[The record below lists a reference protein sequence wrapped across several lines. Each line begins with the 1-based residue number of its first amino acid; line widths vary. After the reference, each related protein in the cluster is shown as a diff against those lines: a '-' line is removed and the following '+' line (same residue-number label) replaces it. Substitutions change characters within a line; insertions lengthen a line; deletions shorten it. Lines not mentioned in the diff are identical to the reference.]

1 MKEVIIIT
9 DFIMNMIESILS
21 GVGSTGISRM
31 DLLATPETY
40 NAALYSG
47 VMTIMDNA
55 VLPIAYIL
63 LGLLFM
69 LEIYNI
75 TIRTEGMNNFGFEIA
90 FRVMFKIVLIKL
102 VIDSTPL
109 IMGAIYSISTE
120 VINNIS
126 GIFAGGSSLTS
137 PDFQTIRNE
146 IDELKILQ
154 QTLVAAQVLIIWL
167 VYKFSIIVVQV
178 IMIGRMFE
186 IYIHLALAP
195 LPLATLPNVELSG
208 VAKNFLKS
216 FAAVSI
222 QGAIIFIVLGMY
234 NVIISNAVS
243 VGGTELTSL
252 LLEAMLYSLV
262 LVASLFMTGRWSK
275 SITNAM

>member
-1 MKEVIIIT
+1 MIIIT
-9 DFIMNMIESILS
+9 DFIMGMIRSILD
-21 GVGSTGISRM
+21 GVGELGVGESV
-31 DLLATPETY
+31 LLKTPETY
-40 NAALYSG
+40 NSALYNG
-47 VMTIMDNA
+47 VMSIMDNA
-55 VLPIAYIL
+55 VMPIAYIL

-75 TIRTEGMNNFGFEIA
+75 TIRTEGMNHFGFEIV
-90 FRVMFKIVLIKL
+90 FRTMFKIVLIKL

-109 IMGAIYSISTE
+109 IMSAIYAISTE
-120 VINNIS
+120 IIGS
-126 GIFAGGSSLTS
+126 IGGIFTGGMNSINYDSVAL
-137 PDFQTIRNE
+137 E
-146 IDELKILQ
+146 EYIDGLKILQ
-154 QTLVAAQVLIIWL
+154 QTLVAAQVLIIWI
-167 VYKFSIIVVQV
+167 VYKFSIIIVQV

-186 IYIHLALAP
+186 IYIHLAIAP
-195 LPLATLPNVELSG
+195 LPLATLPNTELSG

-222 QGAIIFIVLGMY
+222 QGVIIFIVLGMY
-234 NVIISNAVS
+234 HTLIGSMAS
-243 VGGTELTSL
+243 SSGSDLTSL

>member
-1 MKEVIIIT
+1 MVRIT
-9 DFIMNMIESILS
+9 DFIMDMIESILS
-21 GVGSTGISRM
+21 GVGSTGIDKM
-31 DLLATPETY
+31 DLLKTPEMY
-40 NAALYSG
+40 NLALFSG
-47 VMTIMDNA
+47 VMNIMDNA
-55 VLPIAYIL
+55 ILPVAYIL

-75 TIRTEGMNNFGFEIA
+75 TIRTEGMNNFGFEIP

-109 IMGAIYSISTE
+109 IMGAIYGVSTE
-120 VINNIS
+120 VIGNIS
-126 GIFAGGSSLTS
+126 GIFSSGSSLSS
-137 PDFQTIRNE
+137 PNFEAIRNE
-146 IDELKILQ
+146 VDELKILQ
-154 QTLVAAQVLIIWL
+154 QTLVAAQVLVIWL
-167 VYKFSIIVVQV
+167 VYKFSIVIVQV

-186 IYIHLALAP
+186 IYVHLAIAP
-195 LPLATLPNVELSG
+195 LPLATLPNTELSG

-234 NVIISNAVS
+234 NVVISNAVS
-243 VGGTELTSL
+243 VGGTELTPL

>member
-1 MKEVIIIT
+1 MIIIT
-9 DFIMNMIESILS
+9 DFIMGMIRSILD
-21 GVGSTGISRM
+21 GVGELGVGESV
-31 DLLATPETY
+31 LLKTPETY
-40 NAALYSG
+40 NSALYNG
-47 VMTIMDNA
+47 VMSIMDNA
-55 VLPIAYIL
+55 VMPIAYIL

-75 TIRTEGMNNFGFEIA
+75 TIRTEGMNHFGFEIV
-90 FRVMFKIVLIKL
+90 FRTMFKIVLIKL

-109 IMGAIYSISTE
+109 IMSAIYAISTE
-120 VINNIS
+120 IIGSIS
-126 GIFAGGSSLTS
+126 SIFSGSGSLGS

-154 QTLVAAQVLIIWL
+154 QTLVAAQVLIIWII
-167 VYKFSIIVVQV
+167 YKFSIIIVQV

-186 IYIHLALAP
+186 IYIHLAIAP
-195 LPLATLPNVELSG
+195 LPLATLPNTELSG

-222 QGAIIFIVLGMY
+222 QGVIIFIVLGMY
-234 NVIISNAVS
+234 NVIITNAVS
-243 VGGTELTSL
+243 VGGTELTPL

>member
-1 MKEVIIIT
+1 MVQIT
-9 DFIMNMIESILS
+9 DFIMGMIRSILD
-21 GVGSTGISRM
+21 GVGELGVGESV
-31 DLLATPETY
+31 LLKTPETY
-40 NAALYSG
+40 NSALYNG
-47 VMTIMDNA
+47 VMNIMDNA
-55 VLPIAYIL
+55 VMPIAYIL

-90 FRVMFKIVLIKL
+90 FRTMFKIVLIKL

-109 IMGAIYSISTE
+109 IMSAIYGISTE
-120 VINNIS
+120 VISSIS
-126 GIFAGGSSLTS
+126 GIFGSGASLS
-137 PDFQTIRNE
+137 PPDFESIRNE

-154 QTLVAAQVLIIWL
+154 QTLVAAQVLVIWI

-186 IYIHLALAP
+186 IYVHLAIAP
-195 LPLATLPNVELSG
+195 LPLATLPNTELSG

-222 QGAIIFIVLGMY
+222 QGTIIFIVLGMY

-243 VGGTELTSL
+243 VGGTELTPL

>member
-1 MKEVIIIT
+1 
-9 DFIMNMIESILS
+9 MNMIEGVLS
-21 GVGSTGISRM
+21 GVGSTGIDKM

-40 NAALYSG
+40 NTALFNG
-47 VMTIMDNA
+47 VTKIMNNA
-55 VLPIAYIL
+55 VLPIAYVL

-75 TIRTEGMNNFGFEIA
+75 TIRTEGMNSFGFEIP

-109 IMGAIYSISTE
+109 IMGAIYGISTE
-120 VINNIS
+120 IISNIS
-126 GIFAGGSSLTS
+126 GIFSEGSSLS
-137 PDFQTIRNE
+137 PPDFQIIRNE
-146 IDELKILQ
+146 LNELKILQ
-154 QTLVAAQVLIIWL
+154 QTLVAAQVLVIWL
-167 VYKFSIIVVQV
+167 VYKFSTVVVQV

-186 IYIHLALAP
+186 IYIHLAIAP
-195 LPLATLPNVELSG
+195 LPLATLPNTELSG

-216 FAAVSI
+216 FSAVAI
-222 QGAIIFIVLGMY
+222 QGTIIFIVLGMY
-234 NVIISNAVS
+234 NILISNVVS

>member
-1 MKEVIIIT
+1 MIIIT
-9 DFIMNMIESILS
+9 DFIMGMIRSILD
-21 GVGSTGISRM
+21 GVGELGVGESV
-31 DLLATPETY
+31 LLKTPETY
-40 NAALYSG
+40 NSALYNG
-47 VMTIMDNA
+47 VMSIMDNA
-55 VLPIAYIL
+55 VMPIAYIL

-75 TIRTEGMNNFGFEIA
+75 TIRTEGMNHFGFEIV
-90 FRVMFKIVLIKL
+90 FRTMFKIVLIKL

-109 IMGAIYSISTE
+109 IMSAIYAISTE
-120 VINNIS
+120 IIGS
-126 GIFAGGSSLTS
+126 IGGIFTGGMNSINYDSVAL
-137 PDFQTIRNE
+137 E
-146 IDELKILQ
+146 EYIDGLKILQ
-154 QTLVAAQVLIIWL
+154 QTLVAAQVLIIWII
-167 VYKFSIIVVQV
+167 YKFSIIIVQV

-186 IYIHLALAP
+186 IYIHLAIAP
-195 LPLATLPNVELSG
+195 LPLATLPNTELSG

-222 QGAIIFIVLGMY
+222 QGVIIFIVLGMY
-234 NVIISNAVS
+234 HTLIGNMASS
-243 VGGTELTSL
+243 SGSDLTSL

>member
-1 MKEVIIIT
+1 MIIIT
-9 DFIMNMIESILS
+9 DFIMDMIESILS
-21 GVGSTGISRM
+21 GVGSTGINKM

-40 NAALYSG
+40 NSALYNG
-47 VMTIMDNA
+47 VMSIMDNA
-55 VLPIAYIL
+55 VMPIAYIL

-75 TIRTEGMNNFGFEIA
+75 TIRTEGMNHFGFEIV
-90 FRVMFKIVLIKL
+90 FRTMFKIVLIKL

-109 IMGAIYSISTE
+109 IMSAIYAISTE
-120 VINNIS
+120 IIGSIS
-126 GIFAGGSSLTS
+126 SIFSGSGSLGS

-154 QTLVAAQVLIIWL
+154 QTLVAAQVLIIWII
-167 VYKFSIIVVQV
+167 YKFSIIIVQV

-186 IYIHLALAP
+186 IYIHLAIAP
-195 LPLATLPNVELSG
+195 LPLATLPNTELSG

-222 QGAIIFIVLGMY
+222 QGVIIFIVLGMY
-234 NVIISNAVS
+234 NVIITNAVS
-243 VGGTELTSL
+243 VGGTELTPL

>member
-1 MKEVIIIT
+1 MS
-9 DFIMNMIESILS
+9 MIESILS
-21 GVGSTGISRM
+21 GVGSIGIDKM
-31 DLLATPETY
+31 DLLKTPETY
-40 NAALYSG
+40 NSALYNG
-47 VMTIMDNA
+47 VMNIMDNA
-55 VLPIAYIL
+55 VMPIAYIL

-90 FRVMFKIVLIKL
+90 FRTMFKIVLIKL

-109 IMGAIYSISTE
+109 IMSAIYGISTE
-120 VINNIS
+120 VISSIS
-126 GIFAGGSSLTS
+126 GIFGSGASLS
-137 PDFQTIRNE
+137 PPDFESIRNE

-154 QTLVAAQVLIIWL
+154 QTLVAAQVLVIWI

-186 IYIHLALAP
+186 IYVHLAIAP
-195 LPLATLPNVELSG
+195 LPLATLPNTELSG

-222 QGAIIFIVLGMY
+222 QGTIIFIVLGMY

-243 VGGTELTSL
+243 VGGTELTPL

>member
-1 MKEVIIIT
+1 MS
-9 DFIMNMIESILS
+9 MIEGILS
-21 GVGSTGISRM
+21 GVGSTGIDKM
-31 DLLATPETY
+31 GLLQTPETY
-40 NAALYSG
+40 NTAIFDG
-47 VMTIMDNA
+47 VMLIMNNA
-55 VLPIAYIL
+55 VMPVAYVL

-75 TIRTEGMNNFGFEIA
+75 TIRTEGMNNFGFEIV

-109 IMGAIYSISTE
+109 IMGAIYAISTE
-120 VINNIS
+120 IISNISSVFTETSINLAYDSDALREYINN
-126 GIFAGGSSLTS
+126 
-137 PDFQTIRNE
+137 
-146 IDELKILQ
+146 LKVLQ
-154 QTLVAAQVLIIWL
+154 QTMVAAQVLVIWL
-167 VYKFSIIVVQV
+167 VYKFSTVIVQV
-178 IMIGRMFE
+178 IIIGRMFE
-186 IYIHLALAP
+186 IYIHLAIAP

-222 QGAIIFIVLGMY
+222 QGTMIFIVLGMY
-234 NVIISNAVS
+234 NILISNAVS

>member
-55 VLPIAYIL
+55 VMPIAYIL

>member
-1 MKEVIIIT
+1 M
-9 DFIMNMIESILS
+9 DMIESILS
-21 GVGSTGISRM
+21 GVGSTGINKM

-40 NAALYSG
+40 NSALYNG
-47 VMTIMDNA
+47 VMSIMDNA
-55 VLPIAYIL
+55 VMPIAYIL

-75 TIRTEGMNNFGFEIA
+75 TIRTEGMNHFGFEIV
-90 FRVMFKIVLIKL
+90 FRTMFKIVLIKL

-109 IMGAIYSISTE
+109 IMSAIYAISTE
-120 VINNIS
+120 IIGNIS
-126 GIFAGGSSLTS
+126 SIFSGSGSLGS

-154 QTLVAAQVLIIWL
+154 QTLVAAQVLIIWII
-167 VYKFSIIVVQV
+167 YKFSIIIVQV

-186 IYIHLALAP
+186 IYIHLAIAP
-195 LPLATLPNVELSG
+195 LPLATLPNTELSG

-222 QGAIIFIVLGMY
+222 QGVIIFIVLGMY
-234 NVIISNAVS
+234 NVIITNAVS

>member
-55 VLPIAYIL
+55 VMPIAYIL

-126 GIFAGGSSLTS
+126 GIFAGGSSLAS

>member
-1 MKEVIIIT
+1 MIAIT
-9 DFIMNMIESILS
+9 DFIMGMIKDILE
-21 GVGSTGISRM
+21 GVGELGVGDSF
-31 DLLATPETY
+31 LLKTPETY
-40 NAALYSG
+40 NSALYNG
-47 VMTIMDNA
+47 VMNIMDNA

-75 TIRTEGMNNFGFEIA
+75 TIRTEGMNNFGFEIP

-109 IMGAIYSISTE
+109 IMGAIYGISTE
-120 VINNIS
+120 IISNIG
-126 GIFAGGSSLTS
+126 GIFTGSINSIAYDPEALGDYIS
-137 PDFQTIRNE
+137 D
-146 IDELKILQ
+146 LKILQ
-154 QTLVAAQVLIIWL
+154 QTMIAAQVLVIWL
-167 VYKFSIIVVQV
+167 VYKFSIVVVQV

-186 IYIHLALAP
+186 IYIHLAIAP
-195 LPLATLPNVELSG
+195 LPLATLPNTELSG

-234 NVIISNAVS
+234 HTLIGSIASS
-243 VGGTELTSL
+243 GGTDLNTL
-252 LLEAMLYSLV
+252 LLNAMLYSLV
-262 LVASLFMTGRWSK
+262 LVASLFMTGRWAK

>member
-1 MKEVIIIT
+1 MVQIT
-9 DFIMNMIESILS
+9 DFIMSMIESILS
-21 GVGSTGISRM
+21 GVGSIGIDKM
-31 DLLATPETY
+31 DLLKTPETY
-40 NAALYSG
+40 NSALYNG
-47 VMTIMDNA
+47 VMNIMDNA
-55 VLPIAYIL
+55 VMPIAYIL

-90 FRVMFKIVLIKL
+90 FRTMFKIVLIKL

-109 IMGAIYSISTE
+109 IMSAIYGISTE
-120 VINNIS
+120 VISSIS
-126 GIFAGGSSLTS
+126 GIFGSGASLS
-137 PDFQTIRNE
+137 PPDFESIRNE

-154 QTLVAAQVLIIWL
+154 QTLVAAQVLVIWI

-186 IYIHLALAP
+186 IYVHLAIAP
-195 LPLATLPNVELSG
+195 LPLATLPNTELSG

-222 QGAIIFIVLGMY
+222 QGTIIFIVLGMY

-243 VGGTELTSL
+243 VGGTELTPL

>member
-1 MKEVIIIT
+1 MG
-9 DFIMNMIESILS
+9 MIRSILD
-21 GVGSTGISRM
+21 GVGELGVGESV
-31 DLLATPETY
+31 LLKTPETY
-40 NAALYSG
+40 NSALYNG
-47 VMTIMDNA
+47 VMSIMDNA
-55 VLPIAYIL
+55 VMPIAYIL

-75 TIRTEGMNNFGFEIA
+75 TIRTEGMNHFGFEIV
-90 FRVMFKIVLIKL
+90 FRTMFKIVLIKL

-109 IMGAIYSISTE
+109 IMSAIYAISTE
-120 VINNIS
+120 IIGS
-126 GIFAGGSSLTS
+126 IGGIFTGGMNSINYDSVAL
-137 PDFQTIRNE
+137 E
-146 IDELKILQ
+146 EYIDGLKILQ
-154 QTLVAAQVLIIWL
+154 QTLVAAQVLIIWII
-167 VYKFSIIVVQV
+167 YKFSIIIVQV

-186 IYIHLALAP
+186 IYIHLAIAP
-195 LPLATLPNVELSG
+195 LPLATLPNTELSG

-222 QGAIIFIVLGMY
+222 QGVIIFIVLGMY
-234 NVIISNAVS
+234 HTLIGSMAS
-243 VGGTELTSL
+243 SSGSDLTSL

>member
-1 MKEVIIIT
+1 MIFIT
-9 DFIMNMIESILS
+9 DFIMSMIKDILG
-21 GVGSTGISRM
+21 GVGELGVGDS
-31 DLLATPETY
+31 LLLKTPETY
-40 NAALYSG
+40 NTALYDG

-55 VLPIAYIL
+55 IMPIAYIL

-75 TIRTEGMNNFGFEIA
+75 TIRTEGMNNFGFEIV
-90 FRVMFKIVLIKL
+90 FRAMFKIVLIKL

-109 IMGAIYSISTE
+109 IMGAIYGISTE
-120 VINNIS
+120 IISNIG
-126 GIFAGGSSLTS
+126 GIFTGSMSSISYDSVAL
-137 PDFQTIRNE
+137 E
-146 IDELKILQ
+146 EYIDGLKILQ

-167 VYKFSIIVVQV
+167 VYKFSIVVVQV

-186 IYIHLALAP
+186 IYIHLAIAP

-234 NVIISNAVS
+234 HTLIGNMVSNS
-243 VGGTELTSL
+243 GTELTSL

>member
-1 MKEVIIIT
+1 MIIIT
-9 DFIMNMIESILS
+9 DFIMDMIESILS
-21 GVGSTGISRM
+21 GVGSTGINKM

-40 NAALYSG
+40 NSALYNG
-47 VMTIMDNA
+47 VMSIMDNA
-55 VLPIAYIL
+55 VMPIAYIL

-75 TIRTEGMNNFGFEIA
+75 TIRTEGMNHFGFEIV
-90 FRVMFKIVLIKL
+90 FRTMFKIVLIKL

-109 IMGAIYSISTE
+109 IMSAIYAISTE
-120 VINNIS
+120 IIGS
-126 GIFAGGSSLTS
+126 IGGIFTGGMNSINYDSVAL
-137 PDFQTIRNE
+137 E
-146 IDELKILQ
+146 EYIDGLKILQ
-154 QTLVAAQVLIIWL
+154 QTLVAAQVLIIWI
-167 VYKFSIIVVQV
+167 VYKFSIIIVQV

-186 IYIHLALAP
+186 IYIHLAIAP
-195 LPLATLPNVELSG
+195 LPLATLPNTELSG

-222 QGAIIFIVLGMY
+222 QGVIIFIVLGMY
-234 NVIISNAVS
+234 HTLIGSMAS
-243 VGGTELTSL
+243 SSGSDLTSL

>member
-1 MKEVIIIT
+1 MIFIT
-9 DFIMNMIESILS
+9 DFIMSMIKDILG
-21 GVGSTGISRM
+21 GVGELGVGDS
-31 DLLATPETY
+31 LLLKTPETY
-40 NAALYSG
+40 NTALYDG

-55 VLPIAYIL
+55 IMPIAYIL

-126 GIFAGGSSLTS
+126 GIFAGGSSLAS

>member
-1 MKEVIIIT
+1 MS
-9 DFIMNMIESILS
+9 MIKDILE
-21 GVGSTGISRM
+21 GVGELGVGDSF
-31 DLLATPETY
+31 LLKTPETY
-40 NAALYSG
+40 NSALYNG
-47 VMTIMDNA
+47 VMSIMDNA
-55 VLPIAYIL
+55 VMPIAYIL

-75 TIRTEGMNNFGFEIA
+75 TIRTEGMNSFGFEIA

-109 IMGAIYSISTE
+109 IMGAIYGISTE
-120 VINNIS
+120 IIGSIGGVFSESMSSIS
-126 GIFAGGSSLTS
+126 YDSEALTEYIG
-137 PDFQTIRNE
+137 D
-146 IDELKILQ
+146 LKILQ
-154 QTLVAAQVLIIWL
+154 QTLVAAQVLVIWL
-167 VYKFSIIVVQV
+167 VYKFSIVVVQV

-186 IYIHLALAP
+186 IYVHLAIAP
-195 LPLATLPNVELSG
+195 LPLATLPNTELSG

-234 NVIISNAVS
+234 HTLIGSITSS
-243 VGGTELTSL
+243 SGTDLNSL
-252 LLEAMLYSLV
+252 LLNAMLYSLV